1 MIEVEIKLPLKYPEG
16 ARSKL
21 KELGAHLIGA
31 EKQIDVYYNAPHR
44 NLADTDE
51 ALRIRFGKDPSL
63 TYKGP
68 KLDKMSKTREE
79 IVMPIGDAD
88 QTSAILK
95 VLGFDEVAKVIKH
108 RETYRLD
115 DFMITID
122 HLIDLGTF
130 MEIET
135 AVPDGDDYRFAQD
148 RVFDLLDRLG
158 LRKEDTVRESYLELI
173 LDR

>member
-1 MIEVEIKLPLKYPEG
+1 MIEVEIKLPLKDQEG
-16 ARSKL
+16 ARNKI
-21 KELGAHLIGA
+21 KKLGANLIGA
-31 EKQIDVYYNAPHR
+31 EKQIDIYYNAPHR
-44 NLADTDE
+44 DLAETDE
-51 ALRIRFGKDPSL
+51 ALRIRFGKDASL

-79 IVMPIGDAD
+79 IVVPIADAD

-95 VLGFDEVAKVIKH
+95 VIGFDEIAKITKH
-108 RETYRLD
+108 RETYQLD
-115 DFMITID
+115 DFIITID
-122 HLIDLGTF
+122 YLFDLGTF

-135 AVPDGDDYRFAQD
+135 AVPEGEEYRSAQD
-148 RVFDLLDRLG
+148 RVFDLLSRLG

>member
-1 MIEVEIKLPLKYPEG
+1 MIEVEIKLPLKDCEG

-21 KELGAHLIGA
+21 KELGAHLLGA
-31 EKQIDVYYNAPHR
+31 EKQIDIYYDAPHR

-68 KLDKMSKTREE
+68 KLDKVSKTREE
-79 IVMPIGDAD
+79 IVVSIADAD

-95 VLGFDEVAKVIKH
+95 VLGFDEVAKVTKH
-108 RETYRLD
+108 RETYHLD
-115 DFMITID
+115 DFTITID
-122 HLIDLGTF
+122 YLIDLGTF

-135 AVPDGDDYRFAQD
+135 AVPDGEDYRSAQD
-148 RVFDLLDRLG
+148 RVFDLLDHLG

-173 LDR
+173 LGR